1 MSGRSCNRRQ
11 TIIVTEPMLND
22 YGQGGLVIKD
32 ALCKSH
38 EFKSSGRNPRAAAVI
53 DFTYGIAFLGTPHRG
68 GNHTE
73 WAKIATNF
81 ASVVLKDH
89 NARIID
95 ALKTGSEILERLQ
108 DSFCGIVKQISI
120 FSFLE
125 DIAYGSAGKIVG
137 DESATL
143 GLPCERKQWIPANH
157 SDMCK
162 FKSETD
168 HGYERVSGGIIDLVE
183 DAVEAVDKREAE
195 KDTWVNV
202 DQNGQPIDMTSDM
215 MKVAYG
221 PFNKA
226 LKNPDE
232 VGYSP
237 NLLLKLAH
245 IWNVHSGLTN
255 RIGELKPKPET
266 TLWTSRT
273 RRRSAIS
280 RFSSTDASSLS
291 LKPEPAKLYC
301 RHVCG
306 TVGLRR
312 RSTFFK

>member
-1 MSGRSCNRRQ
+1 MSGRSCNPRR
-11 TIIVTEPMLND
+11 TIIVTKTMLND

-38 EFKSSGRNPRAAAVI
+38 EYKSSGRNSRAAAVI

-68 GNHTE
+68 GNHTA

-81 ASVVLKDH
+81 ANVVLKDH

-108 DSFCGIVKQISI
+108 DSFCGIVKQVSI

-125 DIAYGSAGKIVG
+125 DIAYGSAGKIV
-137 DESATL
+137 DDDSATL

-183 DAVEAVDKREAE
+183 DAVAAVGKKEAE

-215 MKVAYG
+215 MKMAFG

-237 NLLLKLAH
+237 SLLLQLAH
-245 IWNVHSGLTN
+245 IWNAHSGLTN
-255 RIGELKPKPET
+255 RIGESKPKPET

-280 RFSSTDASSLS
+280 RFSSIDASSLS

-301 RHVCG
+301 RHVCRA
-306 TVGLRR
+306 VGLRR